1 MSCNE
6 EKENS
11 VTDTAAAA
19 AAEEER
25 RERDILARQ
34 QLTEER
40 VKLQASI
47 VELAAFITEKSDT
60 GLPTE
65 FQRLDEIT
73 QGLLVTQCN
82 VMSGY
87 ANILELRAYL
97 WDKRLAAEQAAVM
110 AEMKPSAAAE

>member
-11 VTDTAAAA
+11 VTDTATAA

-34 QLTEER
+34 RLTEER
-40 VKLQASI
+40 VELQTRI
-47 VELAAFITEKSDT
+47 TKLAAFITAKSDSPCR
-60 GLPTE
+60 PTD

-97 WDKRLAAEQAAVM
+97 WDKRLAE
-110 AEMKPSAAAE
+110 ERAAAE

>member
-25 RERDILARQ
+25 RERYILARQ
-34 QLTEER
+34 RLTEER
-40 VKLQASI
+40 VELQTRI
-47 VELAAFITEKSDT
+47 TKLAAFITEKSDT
-60 GLPTE
+60 ALPTD
-65 FQRLDEIT
+65 FQRLEEIT

-97 WDKRLAAEQAAVM
+97 WDKRIAEEQAA
-110 AEMKPSAAAE
+110 AE